1 MIDPAA
7 RTTPSGQAH
16 AWSVH
21 APQEN
26 ASDSAASASAA
37 RPNSAPAAPNRT
49 VPPRKRAKPPRRP
62 RTPPIPARMARIVIP
77 VGRAAAAEP
86 ALAGGVQILDAGGRR
101 TRRGADVGAGA
112 GGGGCRRGAPAGVG
126 SPGFDR
132 SSGHCLPRR
141 FRVGSVP
148 PPSGLLHPSGPN
160 VPDKPDLATRASVSA
175 PVPRPAGPSA
185 ARRPSVL
192 RSCAG
197 SGA

>member
-7 RTTPSGQAH
+7 RTTPSGHAH
-16 AWSVH
+16 GWSVH

-37 RPNSAPAAPNRT
+37 RPKSAPAAPNRT

-62 RTPPIPARMARIVIP
+62 RTPPIPARMARIVMP

-86 ALAGGVQILDAGGRR
+86 ALAGGVQVVGRR
-101 TRRGADVGAGA
+101 RSGAGGADVGAGSA
-112 GGGGCRRGAPAGVG
+112 APGGPPG
-126 SPGFDR
+126 SQLGSDRLVFDR
-132 SSGHCLPRR
+132 SSGHCLPRQ

-148 PPSGLLHPSGPN
+148 PPSGLLHPSGMN
-160 VPDKPDLATRASVSA
+160 VPDKPDSATRASVSA

-185 ARRPSVL
+185 ARRPSVH
-192 RSCAG
+192 RSSVG

>member
-7 RTTPSGQAH
+7 RTTPRGHAH
-16 AWSVH
+16 GWSVH
-21 APQEN
+21 APQAN

-37 RPNSAPAAPNRT
+37 RPKSAPAAPNRT

-77 VGRAAAAEP
+77 VGRAAAAE
-86 ALAGGVQILDAGGRR
+86 ARAGGRR
-101 TRRGADVGAGA
+101 PGRRRRRSGRWRSGRRSRIGRRRGFHRG
-112 GGGGCRRGAPAGVG
+112 RRLG
-126 SPGFDR
+126 SDRRVFDR

-148 PPSGLLHPSGPN
+148 PPSGLLHPSGMN
-160 VPDKPDLATRASVSA
+160 VPDKPDSATRASVSA

-185 ARRPSVL
+185 ARRPSVH
-192 RSCAG
+192 RSSAG